1 VIAWLERFQ
10 TLDRRW
16 IFLGMAIAIVL
27 PMLVPVQFG
36 FRVDER
42 VQSLY
47 DTVEALPAGSTVFV
61 SADFDPSSRPEIEP
75 FFRAH
80 LAHLFRKNV
89 KVVIVTLWDTAP
101 PLIAPIIEEMAQ
113 KNGQQY
119 GTDYAFLGF
128 KPGKELAIKGI
139 GENIYQ
145 TFPSDPR
152 GNRVGD
158 LPIMQGKKQ
167 AKDFD
172 LISIVSA
179 GFPGTKEYVLQIQA
193 QYDLPMISACTAV
206 SGPDYIP
213 YYKANMLKGLSAGMP
228 GSAQYEKLVFPDGPP
243 EGTRLL
249 ATQALN
255 VLNLGHLYIIA
266 LIVMG
271 NVAYF
276 LTRKRAA

>member
-1 VIAWLERFQ
+1 
-10 TLDRRW
+10 
-16 IFLGMAIAIVL
+16 M
-27 PMLVPVQFG
+27 
-36 FRVDER
+36 
-42 VQSLY
+42 
-47 DTVEALPAGSTVFV
+47 
-61 SADFDPSSRPEIEP
+61 SADFDPTSRPEIEP

-80 LAHLFRKNV
+80 LTHLFRKKV

-101 PLIAPIIEEMAQ
+101 PLIAPIIEEMAK

-128 KPGKELAIKGI
+128 KPGKELAIKGL

-172 LISIVSA
+172 LISSVSA

-213 YYKANMLKGLSAGMP
+213 YYKAHMLKGLSAGMP

-243 EGTRLL
+243 EGHAPARDAGDQRAQPRAPVHHRADRDRERRLL
-249 ATQALN
+249 PDPEAAT
-255 VLNLGHLYIIA
+255 
-266 LIVMG
+266 
-271 NVAYF
+271 
-276 LTRKRAA
+276 LTIRTRRRSRAGTPAANRG